1 MEQYPT
7 YLIHYGIQGQK
18 WGVRRFQ
25 NEDGT
30 WTSEGLERR
39 KQYYTED
46 GELNSK
52 GVKLYNKAIGKMQK
66 SKEGENYK
74 KVQSDY
80 YKLAN
85 KATDKA
91 NREAYKSVGKEK
103 EYMDSNIHKSLIGKT
118 KDIFGDQDERLWQWR
133 ESNPEKDK
141 DVRDRY
147 NEVYNSLRKE
157 YLDKKYNEVIEA
169 EKQYLDVGQKYL
181 DEIAGIGI
189 MNLKRLRRT

>member
-1 MEQYPT
+1 MSEYPN
-7 YLIHYGIQGQK
+7 YLIHHGIQGQK

-103 EYMDSNIHKSLIGKT
+103 EYMNSNIHKSLIGET
-118 KDIFGDQDERLWQWR
+118 KDIFGDQDKRLWQWR

-141 DVRDRY
+141 NIRAKYD
-147 NEVYNSLRKE
+147 EVYKSLRKE
-157 YLDKKYNEVIEA
+157 YLDKKYNEVLEA

-181 DEIAGIGI
+181 DEIAGISI
-189 MNLKRLRRT
+189 IDLRRLRRT

>member
-1 MEQYPT
+1 MEHYPT
-7 YLIHYGIQGQK
+7 YLIHYGVPRQK

-39 KQYYTED
+39 RQYYTED

-52 GVKLYNKAIGKMQK
+52 GVKVYNKAIEKMQK
-66 SKEGENYK
+66 SKEGEKYK

-80 YKLAN
+80 YKLAR
-85 KATDKA
+85 KAGDKA
-91 NREAYKSVGKEK
+91 NREAYKLVGKEK
-103 EYMDSNIHKSLIGKT
+103 EYINSNIHKSLTGRT
-118 KDIFGDQDERLWQWR
+118 KDIFGDQDEQLWQWR

-141 DVRDRY
+141 AIRAKYD
-147 NEVYNSLRKE
+147 EVYKSLRKE
-157 YLDKKYNEVIEA
+157 YLDKKYNEVIKA
-169 EKQYLDVGQKYL
+169 EEQYLDVGQKYL

-189 MNLKRLRRT
+189 IDLRRLRRT